1 MNSIIENDF
10 TFQFTHQTVNE
21 EEGET
26 YLHDVAEKIDL
37 KEGEDYIIKKEEEGT
52 SVNCILCF
60 KTSEMMDDFGE
71 IWEFFQN
78 KKMRKKIADKY
89 GLSMATV
96 RKVESESEEAYL
108 QLMQLVNLD
117 E

>member
-1 MNSIIENDF
+1 
-10 TFQFTHQTVNE
+10 
-21 EEGET
+21 
-26 YLHDVAEKIDL
+26 
-37 KEGEDYIIKKEEEGT
+37 
-52 SVNCILCF
+52 
-60 KTSEMMDDFGE
+60 MMDDFGE

-78 KKMRKKIADKY
+78 KKMRKKVADKY

>member
-1 MNSIIENDF
+1 MNDTTENDF
-10 TFQFTHQTVNE
+10 AFQSIHRSLDDE
-21 EEGET
+21 EREN
-26 YLHDVAEKIDL
+26 YLHGIANKIDL
-37 KEGEDYIIKKEEEGT
+37 KEDDDYIIKKEQEGT
-52 SVNCILCF
+52 FVNCIVCF

-78 KKMRKKIADKY
+78 KKMRKKVADKY